1 MTNKRFIHSVYRGA
15 LLDLCSLS
23 KADYVTVAA
32 VLERDKGYKCFDKIS
47 VGEMLR
53 CGEGGPQGY
62 IEDIRYDDEMT
73 LDVVPMHKGVV
84 FISANIKFLKN
95 EILDWC
101 EKGFE
106 GVGSE

>member
-23 KADYVTVAA
+23 KTDHVTAFV
-32 VLERDKGYKCFDKIS
+32 VLERDKGYGLNDKIS

-53 CGEGGPQGY
+53 CGEGGPHGY
-62 IEDIRYDDEMT
+62 IEDIRYDDET
-73 LDVVPMHKGVV
+73 VFESVPMYKGVV

-106 GVGSE
+106 EVEK